1 MEQKTNL
8 KRRNFLRAVGAGG
21 AAAAVVVGG
30 KTAVETVQQLQ
41 AEGKSAKGYRLTQ
54 HIDNYYRTTRV

>member
-21 AAAAVVVGG
+21 AAAAVAVGG
-30 KTAVETVQQLQ
+30 QRAVETAKQVQTEAQ
-41 AEGKSAKGYRLTQ
+41 SAKGYRLTQ

>member
-21 AAAAVVVGG
+21 AAAAVVAGG
-30 KTAVETVQQLQ
+30 QRVVADAAPDRPL
-41 AEGKSAKGYRLTQ
+41 ARFDRLAS
-54 HIDNYYRTTRV
+54 IERRARG